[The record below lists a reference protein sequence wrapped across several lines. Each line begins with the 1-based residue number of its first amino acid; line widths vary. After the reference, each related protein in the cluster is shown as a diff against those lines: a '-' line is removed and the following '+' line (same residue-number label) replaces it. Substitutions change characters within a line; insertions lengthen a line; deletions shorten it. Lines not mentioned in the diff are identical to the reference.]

1 MKAQFLIWP
10 NSLTNLEIQKYYQN
24 KPKFNGVYSRNNLPK
39 LNDAEYVINLGE
51 LKSIGTYWET
61 LNVNGK
67 NIIYFDSYGVGLL
80 EKKLKNS

>member
-10 NSLTNLEIQKYYQN
+10 NSLTNLEIQKHYQN
-24 KPKFNGVYSRNNLPK
+24 EPKFNGVYSRNNLPK
-39 LNDAEYVINLGE
+39 LNDVEYVINLGE
-51 LKSIGTYWET
+51 LKSIGTYWKT
-61 LNVNGK
+61 LYVNGK